1 MCSFIFMYRRK
12 SYSARRYKKVRYSNE
27 TSTFNITTNIAAAS
41 TTSFPDYQGNLGKTL
56 VSAAEIQGTRKVKNM
71 TLSIS
76 TSQISVPVLCT
87 VVYVPQGTQ
96 PSGLTV
102 NGSGTESPSSLYE
115 PNQNVIMQF
124 VLNPVYANGE
134 GSCVQRFKTRL
145 ARNLDSGDCIKLIMA
160 PSTALTAPLNGFNVT
175 GTFNYAIS
183 F

>member
-1 MCSFIFMYRRK
+1 MYRK
-12 SYSARRYKKVRYSNE
+12 KGYSSRRYKKVRYSNE
-27 TSTFNITTNIAAAS
+27 TSTFNIQTNIASQS
-41 TTSFPDYQGNLGKTL
+41 TASFPLYGASLGKTL
-56 VSAAEIQGTRKVKNM
+56 VSAAQIQGTRKVKNM

-76 TSQISVPVLCT
+76 TSQISVPILCT
-87 VVYVPQGTQ
+87 VIYVPQGTEAGSLSIN
-96 PSGLTV
+96 PSGGP
-102 NGSGTESPSSLYE
+102 NPSSLYE

-145 ARNLDSGDCIKLIMA
+145 ARNLDSGDSIKLVMA
-160 PSTALTAPLNGFNVT
+160 PSTALAADLDNFKVS